1 LEGFALSIDS
11 SHNPFGTQESY
22 RPRFSL
28 GMVFLLLVVNA
39 GICILLLLAT
49 RVPMISDVVNDFWGL
64 PKTSRG
70 ETDRTTHL
78 VFLMACYTAPLAM
91 TAIVSIAYS
100 LAARWMRSRG
110 ELEMNE
116 DTSDSPFA

>member
-1 LEGFALSIDS
+1 
-11 SHNPFGTQESY
+11 
-22 RPRFSL
+22 
-28 GMVFLLLVVNA
+28 MVFLLLVLNA
-39 GICILLLLAT
+39 AICILLLLAT

-78 VFLMACYTAPLAM
+78 VFLMACYAAPLAM

-100 LAARWMRSRG
+100 LTARWMRSQSQ
-110 ELEMNE
+110 LETNE